1 MVDGK
6 PADVGRFTVTKE
18 EKDTGAF
25 KTPTLRDVARS
36 GPYFHD
42 GSVASL
48 QEAVTLM
55 AKGGV
60 PNKFLDKTNLEP
72 RKLSEAQI
80 ADVVEFLNSL
90 TEPTALKEAKVP

>member
-1 MVDGK
+1 MSWHCAQ
-6 PADVGRFTVTKE
+6 PARPWNSARPRRAA
-18 EKDTGAF
+18 AF
-25 KTPTLRDVARS
+25 KTPTLRDVARL

-60 PNKFLDKTNLEP
+60 PNKFIDKTNLQDA
-72 RKLSEAQI
+72 KLTQAQI
-80 ADVVEFLNSL
+80 ADVVEFLNAL
-90 TEPTALKEAKVP
+90 TEPTPLKEATVP

>member
-1 MVDGK
+1 MDGK
-6 PADVGRFTVTKE
+6 PTDVGRFTVTKE

-42 GSVASL
+42 GSVTNL

-60 PNKFLDKTNLEP
+60 ANKFLDKKNLEN
-72 RKLSEAQI
+72 RKLSEAQV